1 MAVALTNKG
10 SGASTTNGGGT
21 VSVTPSANV
30 PLLMAVGVSA
40 AAATHTDDSIAI
52 AGCNLTWTLLG
63 RVAVW
68 GSRRGTYLFK
78 GVGASPSTGSPTITF
93 TPAGASTYESHK
105 WSLDEVTGADGTTP
119 FGTVYTYTSGS
130 ATSAPVTVSE
140 TPDAGDMVFYAA
152 GQETNE
158 ACSLGGELDTTL
170 AQFGDATGVRRFITA
185 YDSSPD
191 STPVPSVTWAT
202 TASTG
207 AIALIV
213 NVAAG
218 GGATTVVSAPVQ
230 VVVPTQLETRSASVV
245 VIVV

>member
-30 PLLMAVGVSA
+30 PLLMTVGVSVVSGGI
-40 AAATHTDDSIAI
+40 TDAGDSIAI
-52 AGCNLTWTLLG
+52 VGCSLTWTLLG
-63 RVAVW
+63 RVAIW
-68 GSRRGTYLFK
+68 GTRRGTYLFK

-93 TPAGASTYESHK
+93 TPGGGGTYESHK

-158 ACSLGGELDTTL
+158 AFSLGGELDTTL

-202 TASTG
+202 TGGTG

-213 NVAAG
+213 NVT
-218 GGATTVVSAPVQ
+218 GAPPWEPQVNAPEKLINIAT
-230 VVVPTQLETRSASVV
+230 PRWRS
-245 VIVV
+245 

>member
-1 MAVALTNKG
+1 
-10 SGASTTNGGGT
+10 
-21 VSVTPSANV
+21 
-30 PLLMAVGVSA
+30 
-40 AAATHTDDSIAI
+40 
-52 AGCNLTWTLLG
+52 LG

-78 GVGASPSTGSPTITF
+78 GVGASPSTGSPTITY
-93 TPAGASTYESHK
+93 TSNDGDGTYESHK

-119 FGTVYTYTSGS
+119 FGTVYTYTSNS

-158 ACSLGGELDTTL
+158 AFSLGGELDTTL

-202 TASTG
+202 AGSTG

-213 NVAAG
+213 NVT
-218 GGATTVVSAPVQ
+218 GAPPWEPQVDAPEKIINIAT
-230 VVVPTQLETRSASVV
+230 PRWRS
-245 VIVV
+245 